1 MQTERG
7 QGSSGDPA
15 HLTIFFCKQHHYVA
29 TAAELLSSLCAWRR
43 RLVAKT
49 KALELPHFTSLS
61 FKFLGEFACPLQAK
75 LACMLRLHH
84 NVAYNCHVF
93 EVQQFRARPLAT
105 VDAWAVICVS
115 AAIVM
120 SHSQRWALA
129 VLAWLAAAAAAY
141 ISASSIKNE
150 RLTVMPG
157 MGVTLASFTR
167 WGFKAQERFVDLKH
181 ISSVLINEG
190 LTTRNVHF
198 YMAFELRSG
207 RLEVAFPN
215 LLPHL
220 QLLRPIYKEVHD
232 LMIEDIRLHGSCQ
245 AAVTQMQAGQ

>member
-1 MQTERG
+1 MLQLHQTV
-7 QGSSGDPA
+7 
-15 HLTIFFCKQHHYVA
+15 H
-29 TAAELLSSLCAWRR
+29 
-43 RLVAKT
+43 
-49 KALELPHFTSLS
+49 
-61 FKFLGEFACPLQAK
+61 
-75 LACMLRLHH
+75 
-84 NVAYNCHVF
+84 NCHVF
-93 EVQQFRARPLAT
+93 EVQQFRAWPLAPA
-105 VDAWAVICVS
+105 DALAVICAS
-115 AAIVM
+115 AAIVL
-120 SHSQRWALA
+120 SHSQRWILA
-129 VLAWLAAAAAAY
+129 VLAWLAAAAAIY
-141 ISASSIKNE
+141 ISASSIKWE

-215 LLPHL
+215 LLPRL
-220 QLLRPIYKEVHD
+220 KLLRPIYKEVHD

-245 AAVTQMQAGQ
+245 AAVTQTQAGQ